1 MNFQMVDEFIGTD
14 ELSFSPPMCY
24 IQGRDSSTGQPGS
37 FDVQMK
43 FRPTKKTLERL
54 KNKYDMLNDSNND
67 KTVVTV
73 PMTINVSG
81 QILDVIFR
89 MRSKLTT
96 SDITF
101 HPSFID
107 FGPCYTD
114 RTVSYPIQI
123 TNHRYILLR
132 LF

>member
-43 FRPTKKTLERL
+43 FRPTEKTLERL
-54 KNKYDMLNDSNND
+54 KDNYVMLDDSND
-67 KTVVTV
+67 DDTVVTV
-73 PMTINVSG
+73 PMTIDVSG

-96 SDITF
+96 SDVTF
-101 HPSFID
+101 HPPSID
-107 FGPCYTD
+107 FGPLD
-114 RTVSYPIQI
+114 RRPDPG
-123 TNHRYILLR
+123 NG
-132 LF
+132 